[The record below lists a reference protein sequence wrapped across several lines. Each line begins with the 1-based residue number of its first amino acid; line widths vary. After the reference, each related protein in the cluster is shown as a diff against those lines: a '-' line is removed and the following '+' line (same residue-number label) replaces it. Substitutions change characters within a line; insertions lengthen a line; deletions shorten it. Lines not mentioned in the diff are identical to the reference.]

1 MADISTLLGLKQE
14 DKKTTVIVFIKD
26 HNYLFLQA
34 IKGDVYERI
43 DLGGFLKN
51 SIPSNFNSK

>member
-34 IKGDVYERI
+34 IKGGVYERI